1 MTEPFG
7 EPPIDAVDVPTAT
20 SPVDCRAVVAVIML
34 TQGDCGLCEHAKEV
48 LQRVDQ
54 DPRLPVRLALAEVE
68 LGSEQ
73 GRRLAG
79 EAGVLF
85 APGILLNGQPF
96 SHGRLSERK
105 LRRTLARLA
114 PQGP

>member
-1 MTEPFG
+1 MTERFVG
-7 EPPIDAVDVPTAT
+7 LPIDAVDVPTASRT
-20 SPVDCRAVVAVIML
+20 VDCRAVVAVVLL

-48 LQRVDQ
+48 LQRVDR
-54 DPRLPVRLALAEVE
+54 DPQLPVRLALAEVE

-73 GRRLAG
+73 GRRLAR

-114 PQGP
+114 AQVP